1 MKYPTHTVRKHYISP
16 LGPMTLA
23 AAEEKLVGIWF
34 DGQKHQPDPSAWQQ
48 VTDHPVLRACASQL
62 TEYFTGG
69 RVVFELPLNLES
81 GTPFQQK
88 VWHALLQ
95 IPSARTVSYGA
106 LSQGLGQ
113 ASAVRAV
120 AAAVGRNPLTIVVPC
135 HRVVG
140 GNGALTGYA
149 GGLDR
154 KRELLLLEDA
164 RPLV

>member
-1 MKYPTHTVRKHYISP
+1 MKFPKHTIRTHYLSP

-48 VTDHPVLRACASQL
+48 VTEHPVLLACASQL
-62 TEYFTGG
+62 TEYFAGG
-69 RVVFELPLNLES
+69 RKEFELPFYLET

-88 VWHALLQ
+88 VWQALLQ
-95 IPSARTVSYGA
+95 IPCGRTVSYGA
-106 LSQGLGQ
+106 LSQGLAQ

-140 GNGALTGYA
+140 SNGALTGYA